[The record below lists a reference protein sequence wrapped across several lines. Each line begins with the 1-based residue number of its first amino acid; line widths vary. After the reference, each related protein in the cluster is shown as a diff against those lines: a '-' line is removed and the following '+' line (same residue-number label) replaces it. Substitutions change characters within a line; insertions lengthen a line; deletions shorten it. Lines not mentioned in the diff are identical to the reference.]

1 MKRAKLIDKW
11 SRSLPLSG
19 QDLLQRLLSAASVTD
34 SLYLVGGPVRDL
46 LLGVPSLDVDICVEG
61 RVDKLLER
69 LGTRGWRV
77 VRHARFLTATVRSGG
92 SAVDLATARAETYE
106 RPGALPSVRPAA
118 IREDLL
124 RRDFSINAMALV
136 LTGEDRGELLD
147 PTGGQANLRAG
158 VVRVLHDE
166 SFRDDAT
173 RILRAARYE
182 ARLGQTAARPGGFRL
197 EARTEELLRRD
208 VPYLDTISGARIHHE
223 LSRTFAEAAPERALA
238 RLHGFGALAPIHP
251 ALCCDEGR
259 AAAFRRLR
267 EVGRRAA
274 PGAYW
279 PLLAWDVQ
287 VGQVSDIARRLAL
300 TKAQAAAV
308 AALPVLRAH
317 AVRLGDEGVA
327 ASDVAAALSAYPLA
341 SVWALF
347 AATESE
353 AVRDR
358 CLEFVR
364 RLRGLKTQ
372 LNGRDVL
379 ALGAAAGPQVGE
391 VLRRLRVAKLNRDV
405 RSRSDE
411 ERFVKSFLGKR

>member
-11 SRSLPLSG
+11 SRSLPPSG
-19 QDLLQRLLSAASVTD
+19 RDLVQRLLSAADVTD
-34 SLYLVGGPVRDL
+34 RLYLVGGPVRDL
-46 LLGVPSLDVDICVEG
+46 LLGAPSLDVDICVEG
-61 RVDKLLER
+61 RVDKLLET
-69 LGTRGWRV
+69 LGSSDLRV
-77 VRHARFLTATVRSGG
+77 IRHARFLTATVHSGG
-92 SAVDLATARAETYE
+92 FAVDLATARAETYE
-106 RPGALPSVRPAA
+106 RPGALPSVRPATV
-118 IREDLL
+118 REDLL
-124 RRDFSINAMALV
+124 RRDFSINALALV
-136 LTGEDRGELLD
+136 LTGENPGELLD
-147 PTGGQANLRAG
+147 PAGGEADLRAG

-182 ARLGQTAARPGGFRL
+182 ARLGFRL
-197 EARTEELLRRD
+197 EPRTEELLRRD
-208 VPYLDTISGARIHHE
+208 VSYLDTISGARVHHE

-238 RLHGFGALAPIHP
+238 RLHGFGALARIHP
-251 ALCCDEGR
+251 ALCCDERR

-267 EVGRRAA
+267 DVGPRAA

-287 VGQVSDIARRLAL
+287 AGQVSDIARRLAL

-308 AALPVLRAH
+308 AALPALRAH
-317 AVRLGDEGVA
+317 SARLADDGVA
-327 ASDVAAALSAYPLA
+327 ASDVEAALSPYPLA
-341 SVWALF
+341 SVWALC
-347 AATESE
+347 AATESV
-353 AVRDR
+353 AVREH

-405 RSRSDE
+405 RSRADE
-411 ERFVKSFLGKR
+411 ERFVKSWLGKR